1 MVDEVL
7 FYYLLWCVQEA
18 VIYRWS
24 LGSKI
29 VLINIEFNVSTSWYA
44 FTWTNHYNIPIF
56 SYFIYILNLL
66 LTENIAQHI
75 SRRWCVRR
83 IEHWFFSCKRSIYF
97 IQFWY
102 LYLFLKILNVSLYL
116 IIWSLVSWWRQLVK
130 IKFLLTIQCI
140 DVNPILLIWSFLFHC
155 VEIDVLR

>member
-29 VLINIEFNVSTSWYA
+29 VLINIEFNVSTSWYT
-44 FTWTNHYNIPIF
+44 FTWTNHYNIPII
-56 SYFIYILNLL
+56 SHFIDILYLL
-66 LTENIAQHI
+66 LTENIAQHV

-83 IEHWFFSCKRSIYF
+83 IKHWFFSCKWSIYF

-116 IIWSLVSWWRQLVK
+116 IIWSLIPWWRQLVEIK
-130 IKFLLTIQCI
+130 ILLTIQCI